1 MTRKENKTLQV
12 MVSLRH
18 GLVDDVQVFR
28 SATSAQQMWDASINE
43 AQKSV
48 GYENLSPEEQRK
60 FDQDPFGFAYED
72 IDLIWEE
79 TTLKD

>member
-1 MTRKENKTLQV
+1 MEENKTVQV
-12 MVSLRH
+12 MVSVKN

-28 SATSAQQMWDASINE
+28 SETTAQQMWDASIDE
-43 AQKSV
+43 AKKGV
-48 GYENLSPEEQRK
+48 KYENLPPEEQRK
-60 FDQDPFGFAYED
+60 FDQDPFGFAYEGD